1 MDTKIADLQLCLKPT
16 TIFEMPKYTAMS
28 RETKLL
34 TQNLLK
40 WDGELLNYGNA
51 N

>member
-1 MDTKIADLQLCLKPT
+1 MGTKIASLQLCLNPT
-16 TIFEMPKYTAMS
+16 MIFGQPKYPAMS
-28 RETKLL
+28 RETKQRMPNFL
-34 TQNLLK
+34 N